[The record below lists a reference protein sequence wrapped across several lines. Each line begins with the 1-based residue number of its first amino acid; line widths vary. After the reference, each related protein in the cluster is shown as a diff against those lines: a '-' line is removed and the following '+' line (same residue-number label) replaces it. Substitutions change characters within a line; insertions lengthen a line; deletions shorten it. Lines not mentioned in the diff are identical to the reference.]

1 MAVDNETLAFDRTQL
16 RQLYKAFQVLGDE
29 AKVEARETSNALADY
44 LQKEIRS
51 AGYARTKGAEAV
63 RRIVDGSRVKK
74 SSTTGEITYGFSSQ
88 RFSGGATTK
97 TLWGGYEFGS
107 SVRPRKD
114 GTVRRLTQFPNYS
127 GRQGGGSRGWFI
139 YPTLRKNQK
148 YIVQEWTKSFNKILD
163 KWGINGI

>member
-1 MAVDNETLAFDRTQL
+1 MDEPTIAFDKAEL
-16 RQLYKAFQVLGDE
+16 RNLYKAFKVLGEEAKDE
-29 AKVEARETSNALADY
+29 ARQQSNALAEF
-44 LQKEIRS
+44 LQSEIRQ
-51 AGYARTKGAEAV
+51 AGYSRTFGNAAV

-74 SSTTGEITYGFSSQ
+74 SSTTGEITYGFASQ

-107 SVRPRKD
+107 DRYK
-114 GTVRRLTQFPNYS
+114 QFPRWS
-127 GRQGGGSRGWFI
+127 GRQGRGSRGWFI

-148 YIVQEWTKSFNKILD
+148 QIVKEWTAAFNRILD

>member
-1 MAVDNETLAFDRTQL
+1 MQTESLAFDKTEL

-29 AKVEARETSNALADY
+29 AKDEARLASNNLAGY
-44 LQKEIRS
+44 LQREIRQ
-51 AGYARTKGAEAV
+51 AGYNRTFGSKAV

-88 RFSGGATTK
+88 RFSGGANTK

-107 SVRPRKD
+107 SVRQRKD
-114 GTVRRLTQFPNYS
+114 GTVRRLKQFPNYS
-127 GRQGGGSRGWFI
+127 GRQGAGSRGWFI
-139 YPTLRKNQK
+139 YPTLRKNQD
-148 YIVQEWTKSFNKILD
+148 YIVREWTKSFNRILN

>member
-1 MAVDNETLAFDRTQL
+1 MDNDTLAFDKTEL

-29 AKVEARETSNALADY
+29 AKDEARLASNNLATY
-44 LQKEIRS
+44 LEREIRG
-51 AGYARTKGAEAV
+51 AGYGRTKGSRAV

-114 GTVRRLTQFPNYS
+114 GTVRRLEQFPTYS
-127 GRQGGGSRGWFI
+127 GRYKGGSRGWFI
-139 YPTLRKNQK
+139 YPTLRKNQG
-148 YIVQEWTKSFNKILD
+148 YIVREWTKSFNRILD